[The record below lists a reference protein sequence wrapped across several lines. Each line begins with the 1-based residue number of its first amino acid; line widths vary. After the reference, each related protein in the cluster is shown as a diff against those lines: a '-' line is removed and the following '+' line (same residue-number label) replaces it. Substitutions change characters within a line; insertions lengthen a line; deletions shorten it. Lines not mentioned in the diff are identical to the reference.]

1 MLALLLVPLAD
12 RADAETGI
20 PAVELSQIRVTAAKS
35 ERDPFTIA
43 ESISVIGREQIE
55 AEQPSR
61 LGDLLLDL
69 PNVDIG
75 GGPRGTGQQVVIRG
89 LGDERILFLL
99 DGARQ
104 NFDRAHNARVF
115 IDPDLLKQVEVLRG
129 PASALWGSGA
139 LGGVVALTTVD
150 AADLLRPGQM
160 VGARVRAGYQSA
172 DRQWLTGGS
181 AYGMVGEDLGLLAN
195 ISYRHGQDVRLGD
208 GTTLENSA
216 FETLSGLGK
225 LTWTPAPDHALAAT
239 LQTFDERGEVP
250 SNPQIRG
257 TADNLVDRDTRQSNL
272 SLRYAYAASDNPW
285 VDLSA
290 LVYTNWTEIEERRLL
305 DRRRDDTELQTT
317 GFDLRNRSMIRG
329 PGSLLHDVVAGVD
342 YYRDT
347 AESRRDGQPR
357 SSFPDAEQDVLG
369 LYLQDEISIGERVIL
384 VPGLRWDRYESR
396 SSGDVAEEQNDSN
409 LSKKLA
415 LTFMVTDWLSLVAAY
430 NEAFRAP
437 SLGQLFVSGVHFT
450 CGRGCANVFVPNP
463 DLKPETAHN
472 KEIGIRL
479 RRAGLFQPGDEGR
492 ASLNLFRNDVSDF
505 IEQLVIFAPRP
516 MPGNPGRGGVSY
528 FENVRDARLEGF
540 EAELAYE
547 TPRWFARA
555 GYGLTSGEDMDTGQP
570 LGGIPANELIL
581 SAGGQVPSHGLSF
594 GWRGRFVAAQD
605 RVPAEVEES
614 SAYDLHE
621 VFLTWQPPRVK
632 NQALRLDFGI
642 DNLMDREY
650 LPYLSAIEGPGRN
663 VKLTMVVSF

>member
-1 MLALLLVPLAD
+1 MS
-12 RADAETGI
+12 
-20 PAVELSQIRVTAAKS
+20 AVELAQIRVTAVKS
-35 ERDPFTIA
+35 DRDPFTIA
-43 ESISVIGREQIE
+43 ESVSVIGREQIE
-55 AEQPSR
+55 SEQPTR

-69 PNVDIG
+69 ANVDIG
-75 GGPRGTGQQVVIRG
+75 GGPRGAGQQIVIRG

-150 AADLLRPGQM
+150 AADLLRPGQTA
-160 VGARVRAGYQSA
+160 GARVRAGYQSA

-181 AYGMVGEDLGLLAN
+181 AYGLVGESLGLLADL
-195 ISYRHGQDVRLGD
+195 SYRHGQDVRLGD
-208 GTTLENSA
+208 GTTLQNSS

-225 LTWTPAPDHALAAT
+225 LTWTPAPDHEVAAT
-239 LQTFDERGEVP
+239 FQTFDEHGKVP

-257 TADNLVDRDTRQSNL
+257 TLDDLVDRDTRQSNL

-285 VDLSA
+285 VDFSA
-290 LVYTNWTEIEERRLL
+290 LVYTNWTDIEERRVV
-305 DRRRDDTELQTT
+305 DRRRDDTELRTT
-317 GFDLRNRSMIRG
+317 GFDLRNRSVIRG
-329 PGSLLHDVVAGVD
+329 PANLLHDVVAGVD
-342 YYRDT
+342 YYQDT

-357 SSFPDAEQDVLG
+357 PSFPDAKQDVLG
-369 LYLQDEISIGERVIL
+369 LYLQDEISIGKRVIL

-396 SSGDVAEEQNDSN
+396 SSGDVAEDQNDSN

-463 DLKPETAHN
+463 DLKPETARN
-472 KEIGIRL
+472 KEIGMRL

-505 IEQLVIFAPRP
+505 IEQLVIFAFRP
-516 MPGNPGRGGVSY
+516 VPGNPGLGGVSY

-547 TPRWFARA
+547 APRWFARA
-555 GYGLTSGEDMDTGQP
+555 GYGLTTGKDMESGEP

-581 SAGGQVPSHGLSF
+581 SAGGRLPSHGLSF

-605 RVPAEVEES
+605 RVPAGVEAS
-614 SAYDLHE
+614 SSYDLHDLY
-621 VFLTWQPPRVK
+621 LTWQPPQVK
-632 NQALRLDFGI
+632 HQALRLDFGI
-642 DNLMDREY
+642 DNLMDRDY

-663 VKLTMVVSF
+663 IKLTMVVSF